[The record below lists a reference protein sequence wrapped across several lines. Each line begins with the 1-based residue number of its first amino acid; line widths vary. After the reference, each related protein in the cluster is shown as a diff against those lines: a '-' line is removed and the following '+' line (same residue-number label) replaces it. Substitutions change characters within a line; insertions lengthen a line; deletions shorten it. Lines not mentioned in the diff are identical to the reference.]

1 MTFDFYDFIDAILKG
16 TSIFF
21 IVYLIGYSTFLFL
34 SVVVGASELY
44 RKKRQ
49 ERLKNTLM
57 EDYYVPISIIVP
69 AYNEEVTV
77 VETVRSLLALDYK
90 LYEIIVVDD
99 GSGDKTAE
107 RLIEAFNMHRIRRPV
122 RRQVPCNKEKAV
134 YETLSERVPI
144 TLVSKENG
152 GKADALNMGINV
164 SRFPYFIC
172 MDADSMLQ
180 YDSLTKIS

>member
-69 AYNEEVTV
+69 AYNEEVTIAQ
-77 VETVRSLLALDYK
+77 TVRSLLNLDYRTHQHYSTC
-90 LYEIIVVDD
+90 LQR
-99 GSGDKTAE
+99 GG
-107 RLIEAFNMHRIRRPV
+107 HR
-122 RRQVPCNKEKAV
+122 
-134 YETLSERVPI
+134 S
-144 TLVSKENG
+144 
-152 GKADALNMGINV
+152 
-164 SRFPYFIC
+164 
-172 MDADSMLQ
+172 
-180 YDSLTKIS
+180 